1 MPSSPNAS
9 EDDTATGRRRSY
21 KIEIT
26 EVPDMNGDGAVDM
39 TDVDILIRSDKNV
52 LTKLRGNG
60 DFRSAEC
67 VEMLKEADVV
77 VTNPPFSLFR
87 EYVAQLI
94 EHGKKFLILGNK
106 NAITY
111 KEIFPLIKDNK
122 LWTGYRG
129 FSGGMWFKAVYEG
142 KTEKIED
149 GQKLINVPSIWFT
162 NIDHKKRHETLDLYK
177 TYTPEEYPRY
187 DNYDAINVDKTA
199 DIPMDYPGVMGVPI
213 TFMDKYN
220 PEQFEIIWQ
229 ASGNTRASAP
239 QEVLEL
245 LNYRKHPEDRGGCTV
260 INGKRTYGRIL
271 IRAKK

>member
-1 MPSSPNAS
+1 
-9 EDDTATGRRRSY
+9 
-21 KIEIT
+21 
-26 EVPDMNGDGAVDM
+26 VPDMNGDGAVDM

-94 EHGKKFLILGNK
+94 EYGKKFLIIGNM

-111 KEIFPLIKDNK
+111 KEIFPLIKDNRIWLGYENGAK
-122 LWTGYRG
+122 EYLASENYAEEYPNKVYMRDGHYYAKMGNTG
-129 FSGGMWFKAVYEG
+129 
-142 KTEKIED
+142 
-149 GQKLINVPSIWFT
+149 WFT
-162 NIDHKKRHETLDLYK
+162 NIVHKKRHETLDLYK

-220 PEQFEIIWQ
+220 PEQFEIIGATESEGKGFSNGLWKKESSVSQ
-229 ASGNTRASAP
+229 PLIGGVKSTNDYLSRLRIPGFKK
-239 QEVLEL
+239 
-245 LNYRKHPEDRGGCTV
+245 YDRPY
-260 INGKRTYGRIL
+260 INGRRLYFRIL